1 MEAIREGFAIKMTDK
16 PHTERHIEDLG
27 KLDI

>member
-16 PHTERHIEDLG
+16 LQSERHIEDLG